1 MSSDVVKVR
10 LTAEGIQEVM
20 DALKKV
26 QTGVKKTGDA
36 AKGATDALGSLGTL
50 FAAQK
55 LASFAGNALEAADN
69 LFKMGQKTG
78 VAVEQLSV
86 LNYMAAQADVSSE
99 SLTKGFG
106 KLAKSLDA
114 LNSGDATTT
123 EAFQRI
129 GLDAAQ
135 LKGLNLDQVLLKVAN
150 AQSRFADGAGKTAVM
165 MQIFG
170 KSGAE
175 LIPLMNDLANGGF
188 ENAKTKLQEL
198 GLVISTDMAK
208 NAQDFNDSMKRVEMA
223 TQGVVTQVAQGVLP
237 ALTSAGDALTAVLAG
252 MPASAKTFSV
262 SFVTIGTVATA
273 AAVGVRTLSTALM
286 GLGPAGIAV
295 VAISAAASALMALQ
309 AAETEAQA
317 QAVKANAEQYERVKT
332 GSELVESYRKE
343 SKYLEQ
349 SGLSAKARKEHEEK
363 LKEIKDKLI
372 KLSPEFQ
379 STLDKEK
386 DGYKAVREELE
397 KKLKAEKEALEN
409 KKKTL
414 AADIALRKTALKEFE
429 SGNADQQAAK
439 GGEALQK
446 TTVSMGVPV
455 TGLMVSAARK
465 GYKNL
470 TGSDPLGR
478 KSFEIQRDALRQQ
491 LAGLQ
496 AQYDALGDAAK
507 DPKTKTKK
515 DPVPE
520 KTNAAAGKAL
530 AAELAAEAKRE
541 LESRKQ
547 EIEEYSQLTEA
558 LYKDGLIDL
567 GTYLAARKTAIEAGT
582 AAEVKALEA
591 QIAAEQGAKA
601 KLKTPDEKMAAQ
613 TKLADLQAQ
622 LDRKKQEGLLKLE
635 VLEREGDDK
644 RRAGAQEALKLEA
657 ELEASKGRTGAAAIA
672 AIQAEYAERIR
683 TAKTP
688 AAKAALEGLRDNA
701 ISHKNLEGVQRTGDV
716 AQKRLDNALGQI
728 DLQQQAGTISSTEAV
743 DKQIAAYEEW
753 IAVMQQ
759 AAVAQKAIAEGTG
772 DESLV
777 ADADAQIL
785 KISGLR
791 QKLGEL
797 KDPLLE
803 LKRVGKDAIEDGLTD
818 FLVSLGDTATSVADK
833 FRALGAAIAQ
843 AMAREAASQLAKTA
857 VSAMGSAFGYA
868 SGGYTGDG
876 GRLEPAGLVHRGEY
890 VFSQPSVRAL
900 GVDTLERLHRA
911 AKGGVLAGLSVPKG
925 LLPGYAEG
933 GLVGAAGPAAL
944 PVTLDSRSRM
954 EIGLDEGLIL
964 RALDTPEGAKVV
976 VKHLSRHSKSAN
988 RALGRT

>member
-1 MSSDVVKVR
+1 MKVR
-10 LTAEGIQEVM
+10 LTADGIQEVM

-78 VAVEQLSV
+78 VSVEQLSV
-86 LNYMAAQADVSSE
+86 FSYMAAQADVSSE

-123 EAFQRI
+123 DAFKRI
-129 GLDAAQ
+129 GLDAAE
-135 LKGLNLDQVLLKVAN
+135 LKGLSLDQVLLKVAN

-188 ENAKTKLQEL
+188 ENAKAKLQEL

-223 TQGVVTQVAQGVLP
+223 AQGVVTQVAQGALP
-237 ALTSAGDALTAVLAG
+237 ALTSAGDALTAVLAD
-252 MPASAKTFSV
+252 MPAFAKTFSV
-262 SFVTIGTVATA
+262 SFAAIGTVATA
-273 AAVGVRTLSTALM
+273 AAVGVRTLGTAIM
-286 GLGPAGIAV
+286 GLGGVGIAV
-295 VAISAAASALMALQ
+295 VAISAAVSGVMALQ
-309 AAETEAQA
+309 AAEEE
-317 QAVKANAEQYERVKT
+317 EQKTYLQGIENKGSLIKT
-332 GSELVESYRKE
+332 GEALEAAYRREAEALRKAGN
-343 SKYLEQ
+343 SKAEIETH
-349 SGLSAKARKEHEEK
+349 SKK
-363 LKEIKDKLI
+363 LKEIEAALI
-372 KLSPEFQ
+372 AISPELQ
-379 STLDKEK
+379 QTLQDETLGLNAKADAIRRVRKESETELK
-386 DGYKAVREELE
+386 ERRAQAVQELAKVEGRWAQTYKGVAEDNPALAGTEESKPELT
-397 KKLKAEKEALEN
+397 K
-409 KKKTL
+409 L
-414 AADIALRKTALKEFE
+414 AARWQNRKDRFAFRTEYTIAAIDRLRTEINKIDIALGTI
-429 SGNADQQAAK
+429 
-439 GGEALQK
+439 
-446 TTVSMGVPV
+446 P
-455 TGLMVSAARK
+455 
-465 GYKNL
+465 
-470 TGSDPLGR
+470 
-478 KSFEIQRDALRQQ
+478 
-491 LAGLQ
+491 
-496 AQYDALGDAAK
+496 
-507 DPKTKTKK
+507 DPKAKAPETKTKK
-515 DPVPE
+515 PKVSE

-622 LDRKKQEGLLKLE
+622 LDRKKQEGVLKLE
-635 VLEREGDDK
+635 ALEREGDDK

-688 AAKAALEGLRDNA
+688 EAKAALEGLRDNA

-791 QKLGEL
+791 QKLAEL

-818 FLVSLGDTATSVADK
+818 FLVSLGDTTTSVADK

-857 VSAMGSAFGYA
+857 VSAMGSAFGFA

-876 GRLEPAGLVHRGEY
+876 ARLEPAGLVHRGEY

-925 LLPGYAEG
+925 LLPGYADG

-964 RALDTPEGAKVV
+964 RALDSPEGAKVV

-988 RALGRT
+988 RALGRS